1 MQSADIAAA
10 WAEYKVQIV
19 VGLAVVLV
27 SFVLF
32 RTAFKL
38 VRFALV
44 LGIGAGIGIGA
55 AYGLT
60 QLGVPGRLAYWG
72 AVLITLVALLL
83 GARQRKSEG

>member
-1 MQSADIAAA
+1 MADVAAL
-10 WAEYKVQIV
+10 WEEYKVQLV

-38 VRFALV
+38 VRFAMVLAIGAG
-44 LGIGAGIGIGA
+44 LGIGAG
-55 AYGLT
+55 YGLT
-60 QLGVPGRLAYWG
+60 RLGVPGRVAYWG

-83 GARQRKSEG
+83 AARRRKSEG